1 MSDIIKAAEF
11 DASNVTYGELKKN
24 PKTQGKSIYI
34 NYGGPGKSIILQ
46 TPEMRC
52 PFGINKWA
60 GENGAPDKY
69 DINLS
74 FDGRNVDGPVKAF
87 FEVLNSLDDKLVDD
101 TMLNAK
107 KWFGKP
113 FPNREVVEALYSKTV
128 RYSKDKETGEIS
140 TKYEPTFKATL
151 PMKEGKFD
159 VTVWDHQTPRKE
171 LDLDE
176 IIESGSSRGAQVKL
190 LVSLTGVWIVG
201 NKFGLTWKVKQMIIN
216 RAASR
221 IGKECAF
228 VPDEDLPAHKL
239 VAEDDEPAIV
249 RPLRGPPRAVAPSA
263 TSAPSSVSEDTK
275 VKTSSFS
282 GGEVQSKRS
291 ESEDVRPLRG
301 ATQSKK
307 TVMPESEDED
317 GIEP

>member
-1 MSDIIKAAEF
+1 MSSNDIIIAKKF
-11 DASNVTYGELKKN
+11 DANNVSYGEVKKN

-52 PFGINKWA
+52 PFGIKQWP
-60 GENGAPDKY
+60 GENGSPDKY

-74 FDGRNVDGPVKAF
+74 FDGRSVEGPVKTF
-87 FEVLNSLDDKLVDD
+87 FDVLNSLDDKLVDD
-101 TMLNAK
+101 TMINSK

-128 RYSKDKETGEIS
+128 RFSKDKETGEIS

-151 PMKEGKFD
+151 PMKEGAFD
-159 VTVWDHQTPRKE
+159 VTVWDQQSRTE
-171 LDLDE
+171 LDLQE
-176 IIESGSSRGAQVKL
+176 IIDNGSSRGAHIKL

-216 RAASR
+216 RAPAR
-221 IGKECAF
+221 IGRECAF
-228 VPDEDLPAHKL
+228 VPDDDLPA
-239 VAEDDEPAIV
+239 APIASEDDQPAIV
-249 RPLRGPPRAVAPSA
+249 RPLRGPPH
-263 TSAPSSVSEDTK
+263 
-275 VKTSSFS
+275 
-282 GGEVQSKRS
+282 
-291 ESEDVRPLRG
+291 
-301 ATQSKK
+301 ATQATPAVKEKK
-307 TVMPESEDED
+307 MVLAESDDD

>member
-1 MSDIIKAAEF
+1 MSSNDIIVAKNF
-11 DASNVTYGELKKN
+11 DANYVSYGEVKKN

-74 FDGRNVDGPVKAF
+74 FDGRNVEGPVKTF
-87 FEVLNSLDDKLVDD
+87 FEVLNSLDEKLVDD
-101 TMLNAK
+101 TMVNAK

-113 FPNREVVEALYSKTV
+113 FPNREVVDALYSKTV

-159 VTVWDHQTPRKE
+159 VTVWDHQSRTE
-171 LDLDE
+171 LNLED
-176 IIESGSSRGAQVKL
+176 IIESGSSRGAQIKL

-216 RAASR
+216 RAPAR
-221 IGKECAF
+221 IGRECAF
-228 VPDEDLPAHKL
+228 VADDDFPAASAVSNDDEDA
-239 VAEDDEPAIV
+239 PAIV
-249 RPLRGPPRAVAPSA
+249 RPLRGPPAASVKSLKSADDTETQVKVPSRAAAAGGDGEATSKRAV
-263 TSAPSSVSEDTK
+263 
-275 VKTSSFS
+275 
-282 GGEVQSKRS
+282 
-291 ESEDVRPLRG
+291 L
-301 ATQSKK
+301 
-307 TVMPESEDED
+307 PESDDED